1 MLKEAVSTFTFST
14 VVSLTGSN
22 PMDLSVMRSLQS
34 LKNAIFIYLDV
45 HLDDIVKR
53 LGEMKVD
60 RIVGASDACCGTS
73 NPALGLSTPLREL
86 VDRRAVHYDPWFDVR
101 VWPKEGATL
110 EGMKIDL
117 EFTPNFMLQLF
128 IVTTQKICRKG
139 ASIKDV
145 HTFLAIFDPP
155 FLPCLQSTLSKTPPP

>member
-110 EGMKIDL
+110 EGMEFDL
-117 EFTPNFMLQLF
+117 EFTLNFLRKLY
-128 IVTTQKICRKG
+128 IVTQKICRNY
-139 ASIKDV
+139 ACCV
-145 HTFLAIFDPP
+145 
-155 FLPCLQSTLSKTPPP
+155 

>member
-73 NPALGLSTPLREL
+73 NPGVHL
-86 VDRRAVHYDPWFDVR
+86 VSAPNRTRTHPTASNCTHQPSAFRSIIVYDRVN
-101 VWPKEGATL
+101 L
-110 EGMKIDL
+110 L
-117 EFTPNFMLQLF
+117 
-128 IVTTQKICRKG
+128 
-139 ASIKDV
+139 
-145 HTFLAIFDPP
+145 
-155 FLPCLQSTLSKTPPP
+155 